1 MIGNHNVDI
10 DLQPDTTVSSENL
23 SLYLGWPGYR
33 TRPGCSGYDYIDTQN
48 EIAHM
53 TGVFIRQLITRTW
66 LHMESGPHPL
76 VTLLMGI
83 ALLFCFLVPK
93 IVEIGAYILL
103 VIANIAGLG

>member
-1 MIGNHNVDI
+1 MPDNPPETI
-10 DLQPDTTVSSENL
+10 DLPLAQTESSENL

-33 TRPGCSGYDYIDTQN
+33 TRPGRSGYDYIDTQN

-76 VTLLMGI
+76 VTFIMGS
-83 ALLFCFLVPK
+83 ALLLCFLLPK
-93 IVEIGAYILL
+93 TIEIGVQVFIL
-103 VIANIAGLG
+103 IANIAGK